1 MTRQDDMQA
10 PGRVRPKFTYDD
22 YLALPDDG
30 RRHELI
36 DGEHFVTPSAERR
49 HQELSLRLVTA
60 VSGFVRRNRIG
71 VVYCAPLDVILS
83 DTDVVEPDILYV
95 SNERSEILGRWVH
108 GAPDLVVE
116 ILSPS
121 TRKVDE
127 AIKRRLD
134 GRVDVTQY
142 WIVDPELEIVKVY
155 RRADDGSF
163 PRIAE
168 LARESA
174 DTLTTPL
181 FPGFALSL
189 SELFA

>member
-1 MTRQDDMQA
+1 MARQDDMQRA
-10 PGRVRPKFTYDD
+10 RPEPVKFTYDD
-22 YLALPDDG
+22 YVNFPDDG

-36 DGEHFVTPSAERR
+36 DGEHFVTPSPDRR
-49 HQELSLRLVTA
+49 HQEISLRLTVA
-60 VSGFVRRNRIG
+60 LASFLREHRLGAL
-71 VVYCAPLDVILS
+71 YEAPLDVILS

-95 SNERSEILGRWVH
+95 SNERAAILGKWVH

-127 AIKRRLD
+127 AIKRHLYD
-134 GRVDVTQY
+134 RVDVREY

-155 RRADDGSF
+155 RRSEDRRF

-168 LARESA
+168 LARETA
-174 DTLTTPL
+174 DVLTTPL
-181 FPGFALSL
+181 LPGFSLSL
-189 SELFA
+189 AELFE